1 MLMSASKA
9 LLHSSLLLHPARI
22 KILYYIYLTLF
33 PHLLCF
39 AKSSN
44 LFVCLSER
52 FSIPSILCRSQLFSP
67 LFVTN
72 ILIFFIHILVFVT
85 NILIFVKTILIFVT
99 IIYNVVTTLGIC
111 YNFPSL
117 FDRGFPWECEPSIVI
132 IRAISATNI
141 NIRTKYW
148 TNSTKYPNIKQ
159 NVLMQILLIFLKNQ
173 IPKTQMFN
181 GSGQIYPLYVV
192 QPNTQICQIVG
203 CWNSR
208 LKYLTPNPK

>member
-22 KILYYIYLTLF
+22 KIWYYIYLILF

-72 ILIFFIHILVFVT
+72 ILIFVIYILVFVT

-159 NVLMQILLIFLKNQ
+159 NVLMQILRTKYLKPKCSMDLAKYTLYMLSNQ
-173 IPKTQMFN
+173 I
-181 GSGQIYPLYVV
+181 S
-192 QPNTQICQIVG
+192 
-203 CWNSR
+203 
-208 LKYLTPNPK
+208 KYAK